1 MNPHN
6 KFDWSDEDLEIISH
20 MANTLYELT
29 LIDVS
34 ISNGL
39 IIQRIQRHADKD
51 YSYLGDL

>member
-6 KFDWSDEDLEIISH
+6 TFDWSDEDLEIISH

-29 LIDVS
+29 LIDIS